1 MSNMLEQAII
11 DAKQLRE
18 AALQSAQQ
26 EIVEKY
32 SEEVKAAVQTILE
45 QPEDELGAL
54 GLDDLG
60 DAGDAPADTFVD
72 DVQMSHLSDDDEM
85 IEIPLDQL
93 IQQAAMET
101 PSEDDMVDR
110 EDLDVGVPELEDE
123 EQVAADADPEME
135 MDAANRNDD
144 EIEFDDDEIREAL
157 EGLVQQEAVQVD
169 APDFA
174 LEEIELEED
183 SNDEK
188 EEDEEMALSEE
199 TPTRDGQEEMKEALK
214 ASIVEIESLQEKI
227 KQYKNILTE
236 TKVAL
241 EKVNAS
247 NARLYYTNKVLSDS
261 SLNERQKSKIADMI
275 SEAQTVD
282 EAKTIFETLQKTT
295 AANKTARAKSLSETV
310 ERRSSTIISSRREEV
325 SSTKQNPELSRWAVL
340 AGLKRDQ

>member
-1 MSNMLEQAII
+1 MLEQAII

-144 EIEFDDDEIREAL
+144 EIEIDDDEIREAL

>member
-1 MSNMLEQAII
+1 VV
-11 DAKQLRE
+11 
-18 AALQSAQQ
+18 
-26 EIVEKY
+26 EI
-32 SEEVKAAVQTILE
+32 
-45 QPEDELGAL
+45 G
-54 GLDDLG
+54 
-60 DAGDAPADTFVD
+60 
-72 DVQMSHLSDDDEM
+72 
-85 IEIPLDQL
+85 
-93 IQQAAMET
+93 
-101 PSEDDMVDR
+101 
-110 EDLDVGVPELEDE
+110 
-123 EQVAADADPEME
+123 
-135 MDAANRNDD
+135 
-144 EIEFDDDEIREAL
+144 
-157 EGLVQQEAVQVD
+157 
-169 APDFA
+169 
-174 LEEIELEED
+174 
-183 SNDEK
+183 
-188 EEDEEMALSEE
+188 
-199 TPTRDGQEEMKEALK
+199 
-214 ASIVEIESLQEKI
+214 IESLQEKI

>member
-1 MSNMLEQAII
+1 MLEQAII

>member
-101 PSEDDMVDR
+101 SSEDDMVDR

-144 EIEFDDDEIREAL
+144 EIEIDDDEIREAL

-199 TPTRDGQEEMKEALK
+199 TPTRDGQEEMKEALQ
-214 ASIVEIESLQEKI
+214 ASVKEIRSLEEKI
-227 KQYKNILTE
+227 KQYKDILSE

-247 NARLYYTNKVLSDS
+247 NARLYYTNKVLSDT
-261 SLNERQKSKIADMI
+261 SLNERQKQKIAEMI
-275 SEAQTVD
+275 SEAQSVD

-295 AANKTARAKSLSETV
+295 AGNKSAQTKSLSETV

-325 SSTKQNPELSRWAVL
+325 SSTKSNPELNRWAVL
-340 AGLKRDQ
+340 AGLNRD

>member
-60 DAGDAPADTFVD
+60 DAGDTPADTFVD

-135 MDAANRNDD
+135 MDAANRND
-144 EIEFDDDEIREAL
+144 EIEIDDDEIREAL
-157 EGLVQQEAVQVD
+157 EDLVQQEAVQVD

>member
-1 MSNMLEQAII
+1 MLEQAII

-101 PSEDDMVDR
+101 PSEEDMVDR

-123 EQVAADADPEME
+123 EQVAAAADPEME
-135 MDAANRNDD
+135 MDAANRND
-144 EIEFDDDEIREAL
+144 EIEIDDDEIREAL
-157 EGLVQQEAVQVD
+157 EDLVQQEAVQVD

-214 ASIVEIESLQEKI
+214 ASVIEIESLQEKI

-310 ERRSSTIISSRREEV
+310 ERRSSTIISSRRKEV
-325 SSTKQNPELSRWAVL
+325 SSTKQNPEKNRWAVL

>member
-1 MSNMLEQAII
+1 MLEQAII

-135 MDAANRNDD
+135 MDAANRND
-144 EIEFDDDEIREAL
+144 EIEIDDDEIREAL
-157 EGLVQQEAVQVD
+157 EGLIQQEAVQVD

>member
-1 MSNMLEQAII
+1 MLEQAII

-101 PSEDDMVDR
+101 PSEEDMVDR

-123 EQVAADADPEME
+123 EQVAAAADPEME
-135 MDAANRNDD
+135 MDAANRND
-144 EIEFDDDEIREAL
+144 EIEIDDDEIREAL
-157 EGLVQQEAVQVD
+157 EDLVQQEAVQVD

-295 AANKTARAKSLSETV
+295 AVNRTARAKSLSETV
-310 ERRSSTIISSRREEV
+310 ERRSSTIISSRRKEV
-325 SSTKQNPELSRWAVL
+325 SSTKQNPELNRWAVL

>member
-1 MSNMLEQAII
+1 MLEQAII

-32 SEEVKAAVQTILE
+32 SEEVKSAVQTILE

-123 EQVAADADPEME
+123 EQVAAAADPEME
-135 MDAANRNDD
+135 MDAANRND
-144 EIEFDDDEIREAL
+144 EIEIDDDEIREAL
-157 EGLVQQEAVQVD
+157 EDLVQQEAVQVD

-214 ASIVEIESLQEKI
+214 ASVVEIESLQEKI

-247 NARLYYTNKVLSDS
+247 NARLFYTNKVLSDS

>member
-135 MDAANRNDD
+135 MDAANRND
-144 EIEFDDDEIREAL
+144 EIEIDDDEIREAL
-157 EGLVQQEAVQVD
+157 EDLVQQEAVQVD

-295 AANKTARAKSLSETV
+295 AVNKTARAKSLSETV

>member
-135 MDAANRNDD
+135 MDAANRND
-144 EIEFDDDEIREAL
+144 EIEIDDDEIREAL
-157 EGLVQQEAVQVD
+157 EGLIQQEAVQVD

>member
-1 MSNMLEQAII
+1 MLEQAII

-101 PSEDDMVDR
+101 PSEEDMVDR

-123 EQVAADADPEME
+123 EQVAAAADPEME
-135 MDAANRNDD
+135 MDAANRND
-144 EIEFDDDEIREAL
+144 EIEIDDDEIREAL
-157 EGLVQQEAVQVD
+157 EDLVQQEAVQVD

-214 ASIVEIESLQEKI
+214 ASVVEIESLQEKI

-247 NARLYYTNKVLSDS
+247 NARLFYTNKVLSDS

-295 AANKTARAKSLSETV
+295 AVNKTARVKSLSETV

>member
-45 QPEDELGAL
+45 EPEADLAGL
-54 GLDDLG
+54 GLDDLDG
-60 DAGDAPADTFVD
+60 EAGDAPADTFVD
-72 DVQMSHLSDDDEM
+72 DIQMSHMSDDDEM

-93 IQQAAMET
+93 IQQAAME
-101 PSEDDMVDR
+101 PASEEDMVDR

-123 EQVAADADPEME
+123 EQVAAGMEGEE
-135 MDAANRNDD
+135 MDAANRDD
-144 EIEFDDDEIREAL
+144 EVEFDDDEIREAL
-157 EGLVQQEAVQVD
+157 EGILRQEAVQVD
-169 APDFA
+169 APEFA
-174 LEEIELEED
+174 LEEIELEEE

-188 EEDEEMALSEE
+188 EEDEEEALSEE
-199 TPTRDGQEEMKEALK
+199 TPTRDGQEEIKEALQ
-214 ASIVEIESLQEKI
+214 ASVKEIRNLEEKI
-227 KQYKNILTE
+227 KQYKDLLSE
-236 TKVAL
+236 TKEAL

-247 NARLYYTNKVLSDS
+247 NARLYYTNKVLSDT
-261 SLNERQKSKIADMI
+261 SLNERQKQKIAEMI
-275 SEAQTVD
+275 SEAQSVD

-295 AANKTARAKSLSETV
+295 AGNKSAQTKSLSETV

-325 SSTKQNPELSRWAVL
+325 SSTKSNPELNRWAVL
-340 AGLKRDQ
+340 AGLNRD

>member
-135 MDAANRNDD
+135 MDAANRND
-144 EIEFDDDEIREAL
+144 EIEIDDDEIREAL

>member
-135 MDAANRNDD
+135 MDAANRND
-144 EIEFDDDEIREAL
+144 EIEIDDDEIREAL
-157 EGLVQQEAVQVD
+157 EDLVQQEAVQVD

>member
-1 MSNMLEQAII
+1 MLEQAII

-32 SEEVKAAVQTILE
+32 SEEVKAAAQTILE

-135 MDAANRNDD
+135 MDAANRND
-144 EIEFDDDEIREAL
+144 EIEIDDDEIREAL
-157 EGLVQQEAVQVD
+157 EGLIQQEAVQVD

-241 EKVNAS
+241 YK
-247 NARLYYTNKVLSDS
+247 
-261 SLNERQKSKIADMI
+261 
-275 SEAQTVD
+275 
-282 EAKTIFETLQKTT
+282 
-295 AANKTARAKSLSETV
+295 
-310 ERRSSTIISSRREEV
+310 
-325 SSTKQNPELSRWAVL
+325 
-340 AGLKRDQ
+340 

>member
-101 PSEDDMVDR
+101 PSEEDMVDR

-123 EQVAADADPEME
+123 EQVAAAADPEME
-135 MDAANRNDD
+135 MDAANRNDEV
-144 EIEFDDDEIREAL
+144 EIDDDEIREAL
-157 EGLVQQEAVQVD
+157 EDLVQQEAVQVD

-295 AANKTARAKSLSETV
+295 AVNRTARAKSLSETV
-310 ERRSSTIISSRREEV
+310 ERRSSTIISSRRKEV
-325 SSTKQNPELSRWAVL
+325 SSTKQNPELNRWAVL

>member
-101 PSEDDMVDR
+101 PSEEDMVDR

-123 EQVAADADPEME
+123 EQVAAAADPEME
-135 MDAANRNDD
+135 MDAANRND
-144 EIEFDDDEIREAL
+144 EIEIDDDEIREAL
-157 EGLVQQEAVQVD
+157 EDLVQQEAVQVD

-214 ASIVEIESLQEKI
+214 ASVVEIESLQEKI

-247 NARLYYTNKVLSDS
+247 NARLFYTNKVLSDS

-295 AANKTARAKSLSETV
+295 AVNKTARVKSLSETV

>member
-1 MSNMLEQAII
+1 MLEQAII

-101 PSEDDMVDR
+101 PSEEDMVDR

-123 EQVAADADPEME
+123 EQVAAAADPEME
-135 MDAANRNDD
+135 MDAANRND
-144 EIEFDDDEIREAL
+144 EIEIDDDEIREAL
-157 EGLVQQEAVQVD
+157 EDLVQQEAVQVD

-247 NARLYYTNKVLSDS
+247 NARLFYTNKVLSDS

-295 AANKTARAKSLSETV
+295 AVNKTARVKSLSETV

>member
-1 MSNMLEQAII
+1 MLEQAII

-135 MDAANRNDD
+135 MDAANRND
-144 EIEFDDDEIREAL
+144 EIEIDDDEIREAL
-157 EGLVQQEAVQVD
+157 EDLVQQEAVQVD

-295 AANKTARAKSLSETV
+295 AVNKTARAKSLSETV

>member
-135 MDAANRNDD
+135 MDAANRND
-144 EIEFDDDEIREAL
+144 EIEIDDDEIREAL

-247 NARLYYTNKVLSDS
+247 NARLYYTNKVLSDT
-261 SLNERQKSKIADMI
+261 SLNERQKQKIAEMI
-275 SEAQTVD
+275 SEAQSVD

>member
-1 MSNMLEQAII
+1 MLEQAII

-101 PSEDDMVDR
+101 SSEDDMVDR

>member
-1 MSNMLEQAII
+1 MLEQAII

-135 MDAANRNDD
+135 MDAANRND
-144 EIEFDDDEIREAL
+144 EIEIDDDEIREAL
-157 EGLVQQEAVQVD
+157 EDLVQQEAVQVD